1 MEELLHGCF
10 GSDVSFLVRPIFW
23 FFMTSFQV
31 TLSHCS
37 IGLVPWFQDY
47 RCSIGFGLVRRC
59 KVPNSL
65 IGALKSFPPG
75 SPELWPNAQG
85 FDFSAAL

>member
-10 GSDVSFLVRPIFW
+10 GSDVSFLLRPFLVLHD
-23 FFMTSFQV
+23 FFPSDIIP
-31 TLSHCS
+31 CS

-65 IGALKSFPPG
+65 SGALKSFPPG
-75 SPELWPNAQG
+75 SPELWPNAQR
-85 FDFSAAL
+85 FDFSTAL

>member
-1 MEELLHGCF
+1 MEESLHGCF
-10 GSDVSFLVRPIFW
+10 GSDVSFLVRPIFG

-47 RCSIGFGLVRRC
+47 RCSISFGY
-59 KVPNSL
+59 ST
-65 IGALKSFPPG
+65 AL
-75 SPELWPNAQG
+75 
-85 FDFSAAL
+85 